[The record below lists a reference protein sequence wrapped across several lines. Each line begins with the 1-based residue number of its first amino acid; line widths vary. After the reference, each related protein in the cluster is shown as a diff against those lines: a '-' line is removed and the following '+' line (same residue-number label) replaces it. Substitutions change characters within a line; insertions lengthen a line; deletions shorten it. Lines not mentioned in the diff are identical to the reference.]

1 MPLFNDVVNDVQA
14 YLRSFTRDQEL
25 STHLVVGINS
35 SVTSMTVNDINV
47 ISKGRMEIDDE
58 TIWVDSVDRANF
70 VANIAPY
77 GRGMD
82 GSTAAAHA
90 SGARIIS
97 QPLYPRKMVKD
108 IINQVISGLAGQ
120 LYGVATS
127 QLVSSTTRVSY
138 DLPSTCKQVLSVAVE
153 YDPNL
158 AYDVEYIRR
167 WKFDPNAQVT
177 NSATGKSIY
186 IYDLIRPTRKIN
198 VTYFVDPVQ
207 LSGNVNFST
216 SLLPASSYD
225 VVVLGAASRLL
236 ATASSYMMSTRSV
249 EAAALDTRMSVDA
262 SSAITQSKYLYGL
275 YSQRLSEEKTRLLT
289 SFVTRSHYTG

>member
-1 MPLFNDVVNDVQA
+1 MPLFNELVTDVQA

-25 STHLVVGINS
+25 STHLTVGVNS
-35 SVTSMTVNDINV
+35 TAVQLTVSDISV
-47 ISKGRMEIDDE
+47 ISKGRLEIGDE
-58 TIWVDSVDRANF
+58 IIWIDSVDRSNF
-70 VANIAPY
+70 VAHVPPY

-82 GSTAAAHA
+82 GTTAASYAA
-90 SGARIIS
+90 GTRIVS

-108 IINQVISGLAGQ
+108 VINQVISGLAGQ

-177 NSATGKSIY
+177 NSATGKSIL
-186 IYDLIRPTRKIN
+186 IYDLLLLIPECR
-198 VTYFVDPVQ
+198 
-207 LSGNVNFST
+207 LML
-216 SLLPASSYD
+216 LLPS
-225 VVVLGAASRLL
+225 LSR
-236 ATASSYMMSTRSV
+236 SICMGFIRR
-249 EAAALDTRMSVDA
+249 DFR
-262 SSAITQSKYLYGL
+262 KRKPGC
-275 YSQRLSEEKTRLLT
+275 
-289 SFVTRSHYTG
+289 